1 MVRTTMSAH
10 TKSRGMSASSSG
22 RLCPT
27 CGAPMTSYRQTS
39 RGSIYWRCNP
49 CVGAKRK
56 AEHRCRCGVCDW
68 VVGPSGRRF
77 CRRCNASAPRGATIS
92 KDDAVV
98 QGKDDAV
105 VQGKDDAVV
114 REGAVPEGT
123 VKEEIVPVTE
133 GAVTTARGSWRK
145 PTNACPTCH
154 VRHWRRT
161 QKNGRWFCEACRIA
175 KCTVAAKEREARA
188 RDARAAALEAKRLTL
203 PRWQQPIY
211 RGDEQDRYIWQY
223 FTLERLRMRMI
234 ADGRAVPMKAQGWD
248 LGVRAG
254 VLRNITERDRM
265 FVMFHTYG
273 AMLSRG
279 EDVGDDE
286 RPPWWEPGKSPF
298 RGIR

>member
-1 MVRTTMSAH
+1 
-10 TKSRGMSASSSG
+10 
-22 RLCPT
+22 
-27 CGAPMTSYRQTS
+27 MTSYRRS
-39 RGSIYWRCNP
+39 LGRGVYWRCSP

-56 AEHRCRCGVCDW
+56 AEYRCRCGVCDW

-77 CRRCNASAPRGATIS
+77 CRRCDASAPRGAIIS
-92 KDDAVV
+92 KDDSVA
-98 QGKDDAV
+98 QGKDDSVA
-105 VQGKDDAVV
+105 Q
-114 REGAVPEGT
+114 EGVVPEEGI
-123 VKEEIVPVTE
+123 VKEEIGPVE
-133 GAVTTARGSWRK
+133 ANGGVITARGSWRK
-145 PTNACPTCH
+145 PTGPCPNCH

-175 KCTVAAKEREARA
+175 KCSVAAKEREARA